1 MHPAERWRWLLG
13 KLALEKFM
21 PVEDLR
27 KLIYAG
33 NALLTTRREGKRTK
47 IQFLDEDG
55 LVLAETSPG
64 FRERMGRVTASN
76 G

>member
-1 MHPAERWRWLLG
+1 
-13 KLALEKFM
+13 M

-33 NALLTTRREGKRTK
+33 NPRYSLPRRGGGKEDE

-55 LVLAETSPG
+55 LVLAEAGPALS
-64 FRERMGRVTASN
+64 ERGWLA
-76 G
+76 

>member
-1 MHPAERWRWLLG
+1 MRVHPAEWRWLLG
-13 KLALEKFM
+13 KLAQEKFM

-33 NALLTTRREGKRTK
+33 NPRYSLPRRGGGKEDE

-55 LVLAETSPG
+55 LVLAEAGPALS
-64 FRERMGRVTASN
+64 ERGWLA
-76 G
+76 

>member
-1 MHPAERWRWLLG
+1 
-13 KLALEKFM
+13 M

-64 FRERMGRVTASN
+64 FRKRMGRVTASN